1 MKFWQ
6 RQLLLIPALVC
17 GCILLLLH
25 SRTPD
30 NLKADLSL
38 ARSGAGA
45 ALVQNPAFFAHG
57 GGDDARL
64 TLRTRNESG
73 EGEGRFVEAAHLP
86 FAFRVDGNQS
96 GAGRLRSHGQREP
109 PRTAEGRGGDRLLD
123 GAPAPVFSYYAQRES
138 DGECPEVLRPDK
150 MTENQTFQP
159 VDSQR
164 GLFVFSAFLDA
175 GEKQVRV
182 VGLNSLKQR
191 SAFCLLWYSD
201 GGRELRVMSAS
212 ISPLP
217 ESHSRR

>member
-1 MKFWQ
+1 M
-6 RQLLLIPALVC
+6 
-17 GCILLLLH
+17 LH

-45 ALVQNPAFFAHG
+45 ALVQNPIFRPQDFAHG
-57 GGDDARL
+57 GGGDDVRL

-73 EGEGRFVEAAHLP
+73 EGEGRFVEATHLP
-86 FAFRVDGNQS
+86 FALGVNGNRS
-96 GAGRLRSHGQREP
+96 GAGRLRAHGQREP
-109 PRTAEGRGGDRLLD
+109 SRTAEGRGGDRRLV

-138 DGECPEVLRPDK
+138 DGECPEVLRPAK

-201 GGRELRVMSAS
+201 GGRELRVRSAS